1 MKTFFKVYWYLLK
14 KNIYKKLKLI
24 HYVNNYF
31 FKWFLN
37 FQNTNLFYWN
47 LNWVEKK
54 FWWFSNPVLK
64 ICETVNLLSSSI
76 FDLETEISSNV
87 ASFDSLNLLWP
98 LNDLKV
104 FPWTK
109 RLFLDFCIISE
120 EIFPTWKAPI
130 KCQTGLSVK
139 TFLRKKISSYPY
151 YYFSRKKENIYFNS
165 KVSHRK
171 PHFLR

>member
-1 MKTFFKVYWYLLK
+1 MVSQFSEYKSFLLK
-14 KNIYKKLKLI
+14 SKLG
-24 HYVNNYF
+24 
-31 FKWFLN
+31 W
-37 FQNTNLFYWN
+37 
-47 LNWVEKK
+47 KK
-54 FWWFSNPVLK
+54 FWWFPNQVLK

-76 FDLETEISSNV
+76 FDLETEISSNVNV

-151 YYFSRKKENIYFNS
+151 YYFSRKKKDLF
-165 KVSHRK
+165 
-171 PHFLR
+171 